1 MSKNDEKGLEKVIQ
15 EVKLDIAER
24 VLLAMVEETVQIL
37 NLKFK

>member
-24 VLLAMVEETVQIL
+24 VLLEMVEETVQIL